1 MCIRDSNTILDGNQ
15 TGTVLKLSASTVAA
29 EFVVEGLTL
38 RKGTS
43 SGLSA
48 VVGPGGEVLVDNNSI
63 SGNTSESPYPSFGGG
78 VYLSA
83 PTATL
88 TNNDISGNTASSGGG
103 GVYLSA
109 ATATLTN
116 NAISGNSA
124 SSGGGVYLSVT
135 TATLT
140 NNDISGNAFG
150 WGGDGGGVY
159 LSATTA
165 TLTNNDISGNTF
177 VSNPSV
183 DFSRG
188 GGVYLS
194 VTTATL
200 TNNDISGNTVYY
212 GGDGGGLYV
221 VFPGSEPQSSVA
233 LFNNLFWLNHATG
246 YQGADFHICLLYTSL
261 AG

>member
-1 MCIRDSNTILDGNQ
+1 MRKLRNPPRLLMAALLLGIAQPALAEVFCVATAVDLQNALIRVAANGQGDEVRIVQGTYVGNFVYASTEAQALSVLGGYTAGCAGRTLDPVNTILDGNQ

-63 SGNTSESPYPSFGGG
+63 SGNTSGSPYPSFGGG

-116 NAISGNSA
+116 NATSR
-124 SSGGGVYLSVT
+124 T
-135 TATLT
+135 C
-140 NNDISGNAFG
+140 D
-150 WGGDGGGVY
+150 
-159 LSATTA
+159 
-165 TLTNNDISGNTF
+165 NTCC
-177 VSNPSV
+177 
-183 DFSRG
+183 
-188 GGVYLS
+188 
-194 VTTATL
+194 T
-200 TNNDISGNTVYY
+200 
-212 GGDGGGLYV
+212 
-221 VFPGSEPQSSVA
+221 
-233 LFNNLFWLNHATG
+233 
-246 YQGADFHICLLYTSL
+246 
-261 AG
+261 